1 MGKGGVA
8 KCNEGGGMRRKM
20 VWGGEGVAKWSEVE
34 EMGRE
39 RVWSRG
45 RGRGGCGQGADRGG
59 WVGRVDKWMC
69 WYTVH
74 HTHTQGSKCFQAA
87 NM

>member
-1 MGKGGVA
+1 MVK
-8 KCNEGGGMRRKM
+8 RK
-20 VWGGEGVAKWSEVE
+20 GEG
-34 EMGRE
+34 
-39 RVWSRG
+39 RVWPRG

-87 NM
+87 NNPATQSLDGNPHSAHTGVHTYTCTSTVPH